1 MSINTSTNTL
11 PKLKLISFKLCPYV
25 QRTVIT
31 LLAKGVPYEIEY
43 IDLNNPPA
51 WFKVLSPLGKV
62 PVMQVNDDQVLFE
75 SSVIQEYVDEITP
88 PSLHPDDLL
97 LKAQNRAWIAFG
109 GELMGM
115 NGLHGI
121 VHEKDQQA
129 CDTIVSSIRSLL
141 ERLEQVHSGQ
151 RFFNGEQFNL
161 IDAAYAPMLMR
172 FELLKSHCQLDVL
185 EGLPKLQAWQRE
197 LMTIEAVQNSVVP
210 ELPQLYRGMISHY
223 DGVMAKR
230 LR

>member
-1 MSINTSTNTL
+1 MSKNMSKNTL

-51 WFKVLSPLGKV
+51 WFKALSPLGKV

-129 CDTIVSSIRSLL
+129 CDTIVGSIRGLL

-172 FELLKSHCQLDVL
+172 FELLKTHCQLDVL
-185 EGLPKLQAWQRE
+185 EGLPKLQAWQRD
-197 LMTIEAVQNSVVP
+197 LMTLEAVQNSVVP
-210 ELPQLYRGMISHY
+210 ELPELYRGMISHY

>member
-1 MSINTSTNTL
+1 MTTPAI

-31 LLAKGVPYEIEY
+31 LLTKNVPYEIEY
-43 IDLNNPPA
+43 IDLNNPPE
-51 WFKVLSPLGKV
+51 WFKTLSPLGKV

-88 PSLHPDDLL
+88 PSLHPVDPLV
-97 LKAQNRAWIAFG
+97 KAKNRAWIAFG

-121 VHEKDQQA
+121 VHEQDQQA
-129 CDTIVSSIRSLL
+129 CDKIIASIRSLL
-141 ERLEQVHSGQ
+141 ERLEQVHSGE
-151 RFFNGEQFNL
+151 RFFNGGTFNL

-172 FELLKSHCQLDVL
+172 FELLKTHCDLDVL

-197 LMTIEAVQNSVVP
+197 LMTLEAVQSSVVP

-230 LR
+230 LK

>member
-1 MSINTSTNTL
+1 MTI
-11 PKLKLISFKLCPYV
+11 PKLKLVSFKLCPYV

-31 LLAKGVPYEIEY
+31 LLAKQVPYEIDY
-43 IDLNNPPA
+43 IDLNDPPA
-51 WFKVLSPLGKV
+51 WFNAMSPLGKV
-62 PVMQVNDDQVLFE
+62 PVMQIDDKHVLFE

-88 PSLHPDDLL
+88 PSMHPDDPL

-121 VHEKDQQA
+121 VHEKDARA
-129 CDTIVSSIRSLL
+129 CDTIVSSIRGLL
-141 ERLEQVHSGQ
+141 ERLEQVHSGAD
-151 RFFNGEQFNL
+151 FFNGQSFNL

-172 FELLKSHCQLDVL
+172 FELLKSHCDLDVL
-185 EGLPKLQAWQRE
+185 ANLPRLQAWQRK

-210 ELPQLYRGMISHY
+210 ELPQLYRGMITHY

-230 LR
+230 LK